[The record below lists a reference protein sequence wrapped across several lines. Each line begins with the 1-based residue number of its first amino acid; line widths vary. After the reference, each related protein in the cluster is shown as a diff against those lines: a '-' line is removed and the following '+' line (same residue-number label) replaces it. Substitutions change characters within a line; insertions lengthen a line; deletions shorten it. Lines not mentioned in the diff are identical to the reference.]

1 MPRPGGMPGPGEGE
15 AIGCLVFVFG
25 LLTPR
30 FVMLILWLFTD
41 YLARAFG
48 DWFWPTLG
56 FFLLPTTTLTYAIAQ
71 NAFDGVKGW
80 GLVILIIGI
89 AVDFGLLGGGG
100 RTAGRRRRAGY

>member
-1 MPRPGGMPGPGEGE
+1 M
-15 AIGCLVFVFG
+15 GCLVFVFG

-89 AVDFGLLGGGG
+89 AVDFGFLGGGG
-100 RTAGRRRRAGY
+100 RAAGRRRRAGC